1 MGTRMS
7 PMPKVELVPTGAL
20 CRWAET
26 RPAIHI
32 PGHADA
38 EGGPTAGPRGVR
50 EVAPRGQKR
59 ARHRRRSSHRTPTE
73 RQCSHP

>member
-1 MGTRMS
+1 
-7 PMPKVELVPTGAL
+7 MPKVEVVPTGAL
-20 CRWAET
+20 CPCAET

-38 EGGPTAGPRGVR
+38 EGGPTAGPRGVW